1 MKSPTAGFENRPLRV
16 LFVRYSSLGDVV
28 FSVDLARSL
37 AERFPLWDLTWLVEA
52 PYAPL
57 VAAQSF
63 VSRVIP
69 WNRREGL
76 GGFLRLIRRIRKEKF
91 DLLVNLQGGDRATFL
106 ALASGVPLRYGDH
119 RWLQWVFRQNLY
131 WALGILQV
139 SLFPRRGAY
148 LEAPSVPLPEELEET
163 GHPRIVV
170 AVGASHPRK
179 RWPEPRLRAYL
190 EALRGEASLVLVG
203 SGPEEKRVGE
213 ALSRAVPGV
222 LNLVDR
228 LSLEG
233 LVGTLARADLAV
245 AGDTGPL
252 HLARALGR
260 PVLGLWGPTRLS
272 EPYMATL
279 DGEVSCPCPR
289 RGCLDW
295 SCTLPCM
302 ETIAVEDVLRETRRI
317 LGLRDLETPGP

>member
-1 MKSPTAGFENRPLRV
+1 MKSPLEGFENRPLKV

-28 FSVDLARSL
+28 FSVDIARSL

-76 GGFLRLIRRIRKEKF
+76 GGFLRLIRRIRRERF

-106 ALASGVPLRYGDH
+106 ALASGIPLRYGDH
-119 RWLQWVFRQNLY
+119 RWLQGVFRQNLY
-131 WALGILQV
+131 WVFGILQI

-148 LEAPSVPLPEELEET
+148 LEAPKAEVPGELEDRP
-163 GHPRIVV
+163 GPRVVV

-179 RWPEPRLRAYL
+179 RWPRQRLEAYL
-190 EALRGEASLVLVG
+190 RGLGEGVFQVLVG
-203 SGPEEKRVGE
+203 SGPEEKEIAR
-213 ALSRAVPGV
+213 ALVASVPGV
-222 LNLVDR
+222 LDLVDR
-228 LSLEG
+228 LSLAQ
-233 LVGTLARADLAV
+233 LTAVLARADLVV

-272 EPYMATL
+272 EPYMVTL
-279 DGEVSCPCPR
+279 DGEVSCSCPR

-295 SCTLPCM
+295 SCTLPCL
-302 ETIAVEDVLRETRRI
+302 ETLSAEAVLAETRR
-317 LGLRDLETPGP
+317 LLEAPAR